1 VAFAYVATQDRLAER
16 ARRVWEALADGTLMV
31 PPIERHALDAAARAH
46 ERLESRRTA
55 GALVLVA

>member
-1 VAFAYVATQDRLAER
+1 VATQDRLAER
-16 ARRVWEALADGTLMV
+16 ARRLWEALADGTLKP
-31 PPIERHALDAAARAH
+31 PPIERHALDVAAQAH